1 MKAKKGVF
9 KMNCVWLMQAVD
21 LISTACYI
29 SQVLCGVQKRKEA
42 TERNVPCRVCMVI
55 RVCAWETSVLEIH

>member
-9 KMNCVWLMQAVD
+9 KMSCVWVIQAGD

-42 TERNVPCRVCMVI
+42 TERSVPCHVCILI
-55 RVCAWETSVLEIH
+55 RVCACETSVLKIH